1 MKLIF
6 FHVYLIVP
14 TEVNG
19 KAIELKVKGV
29 WTMLSIREIYCVTC
43 GLSYHEYLT
52 RLLKTLCSKE

>member
-1 MKLIF
+1 MPIIAGYRYRYIYDIFF

-43 GLSYHEYLT
+43 GLFQH
-52 RLLKTLCSKE
+52 